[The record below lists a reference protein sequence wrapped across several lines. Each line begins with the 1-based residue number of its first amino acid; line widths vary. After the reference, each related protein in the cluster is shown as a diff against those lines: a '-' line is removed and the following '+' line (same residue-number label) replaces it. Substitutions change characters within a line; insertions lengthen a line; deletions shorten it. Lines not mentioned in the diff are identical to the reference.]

1 MLATTSRSET
11 TSTASVLQTGFA
23 ISRKTTHSSRVRW
36 PDQPLQRNTKE
47 KCCEPSEIY
56 YQLSIDRFLR
66 QRRGARFRTHGAV
79 SLAGHHSDPRQGE
92 IHNPDRTADDRKD
105 HGSRHWRQGL
115 LDCGRGWQ
123 LLLCASGEARH
134 QLKLEPHHRQGEHLQ
149 FHT

>member
-1 MLATTSRSET
+1 MSIRSRTGWQPTMPATTSRNGT

-56 YQLSIDRFLR
+56 YQLSIDRFFR

-79 SLAGHHSDPRQGE
+79 SLAGHRPDPRQAE
-92 IHNPDRTADDRKD
+92 IYNSNRVAPDRED
-105 HGSRHWRQGL
+105 HGGRHWR
-115 LDCGRGWQ
+115 
-123 LLLCASGEARH
+123 
-134 QLKLEPHHRQGEHLQ
+134 
-149 FHT
+149 